1 MISSR
6 LTLLSALAAVL
17 GVYLAVS
24 SGGHIPFL
32 GMYAYPD
39 LYEATIEELQE
50 GLKKRRFTSVDLVKA
65 YLARIDEVN
74 IKGPGLRAIIE
85 TNPHPT
91 EGQHR
96 HFAQRR
102 HEHNRGLIRPP
113 RLCRP

>member
-50 GLKKRRFTSVDLVKA
+50 GLKKRRFTSVDLVKVSSA
-65 YLARIDEVN
+65 SV
-74 IKGPGLRAIIE
+74 
-85 TNPHPT
+85 
-91 EGQHR
+91 
-96 HFAQRR
+96 
-102 HEHNRGLIRPP
+102 
-113 RLCRP
+113 LCRNIEVLTQGRRTSPESTKSTSRAQGCALSLRQIPMRSSRQQS